1 MSYYATCSCLS
12 DRRQFPSFFR
22 TIPSDAFQVVLITT
36 GTLFVYMACGNL
48 NKLLKQKFLLN
59 VPKPILFLKI
69 VEPGASCAPD
79 SEAVWLDL
87 GWSCDQ

>member
-1 MSYYATCSCLS
+1 
-12 DRRQFPSFFR
+12 
-22 TIPSDAFQVVLITT
+22 
-36 GTLFVYMACGNL
+36 MACGNL

-79 SEAVWLDL
+79 SEAVSLDL